1 MVMTGGVR
9 AGMVMEWLWRLLRLG
24 MALRLSA
31 TRRDISRVE
40 SRSLRSEAG
49 NTGEGDLVLL
59 LPLKPSPGPPT
70 STTDSE
76 SEESST
82 VWPEIL
88 SLSRETVETRSTGV
102 TIPPG
107 TAISSSDSDRAWI
120 AVVWVD
126 ESIPVPREETLLA
139 RLFFHQGASFQR

>member
-1 MVMTGGVR
+1 M
-9 AGMVMEWLWRLLRLG
+9 MVMEWSGRLLRLG
-24 MALRLSA
+24 MALLLSA
-31 TRRDISRVE
+31 ALRDISMVE

-59 LPLKPSPGPPT
+59 LPLKPSPGPPTSTST

-107 TAISSSDSDRAWI
+107 TAISSSDSEMAWL

-126 ESIPVPREETLLA
+126 DSIQVPGEETLLVLMLQFYA
-139 RLFFHQGASFQR
+139 LYGQ

>member
-1 MVMTGGVR
+1 MVMTGGRAGMVMTGGR
-9 AGMVMEWLWRLLRLG
+9 AGMVMEWSGRLLRLG
-24 MALRLSA
+24 MALLLSA
-31 TRRDISRVE
+31 ALRDISMVE

-49 NTGEGDLVLL
+49 NTGEGDLTLL
-59 LPLKPSPGPPT
+59 LPLNPSPGPPT

-102 TIPPG
+102 T
-107 TAISSSDSDRAWI
+107 
-120 AVVWVD
+120 
-126 ESIPVPREETLLA
+126 
-139 RLFFHQGASFQR
+139 